1 MIDGSEI
8 DNKGHGGKREGA
20 GRKPKD
26 PDVLM
31 VEKLTPLDDKAFK
44 KLEIGID
51 KGEFP
56 FIKLFFEYRFGKPK
70 EKVDVTSNGQT
81 LSSIKIVDVDG
92 TEI

>member
-8 DNKGHGGKREGA
+8 ENKGHGGKRDGA

-31 VEKLTPLDDKAFK
+31 V
-44 KLEIGID
+44 D